1 MSGNARGDDQVAKS
15 LLLEDLAGELGT
27 VEDAIDCTDEHT
39 VDSVLFLVFLDSLLS
54 DRLGNGHAGIRN
66 KDLRGQIPQLGTYNL
81 SQQMVSSRLDNMHL
95 RFSSDAMLLRKSVT
109 FSDSCIIAPV
119 PEGQIASSFGDGFG
133 CSETNAIRGS
143 RDGNHLALHTQLL
156 KHIVWSV
163 WGWLRIP
170 GDRRFVKGHRHDE
183 WMMRIEWN
191 ELQTPS
197 YVIVLMCWVVGA
209 QSPDTTLHFPHTSNV
224 QLALSQWEKLPYIP

>member
-1 MSGNARGDDQVAKS
+1 MSIPLTAYCFLYSSTVCSVIG
-15 LLLEDLAGELGT
+15 LEMAMPAFATKTFG
-27 VEDAIDCTDEHT
+27 
-39 VDSVLFLVFLDSLLS
+39 
-54 DRLGNGHAGIRN
+54 
-66 KDLRGQIPQLGTYNL
+66 
-81 SQQMVSSRLDNMHL
+81 QMVSSRLDNMHL

-183 WMMRIEWN
+183 WMMRID
-191 ELQTPS
+191 LLIQD
-197 YVIVLMCWVVGA
+197 VIVLMCSG
-209 QSPDTTLHFPHTSNV
+209 SSERSRPTPRSTFLTRPTYN
-224 QLALSQWEKLPYIP
+224 